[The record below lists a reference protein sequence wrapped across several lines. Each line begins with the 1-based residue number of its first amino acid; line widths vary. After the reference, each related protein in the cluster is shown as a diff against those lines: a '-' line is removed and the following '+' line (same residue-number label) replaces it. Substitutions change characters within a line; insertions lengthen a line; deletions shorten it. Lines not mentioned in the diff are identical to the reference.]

1 MLEYVNTKYPDQ
13 WTHVYTDGSAAEATR
28 DGGGGVCIRYNGG
41 KAHIII
47 ATGKYSTNF
56 KAAAEA
62 LKKATNEIRDNILQ
76 TKPDVVIFTDV
87 LSVLNELQ
95 NPRQK
100 DLNEVET
107 ALVDLAAQTN
117 LALQWIPTHCG
128 IKGNE
133 LADRLAQ
140 EGGHLGQEDRYTSYT
155 YENTII
161 KPLTTKRWK
170 QQHPNSNQ
178 SDSFHKLNRPEQAI
192 LFRLRTGHN
201 RLNAHMCSKF
211 KVGESEMCRCN
222 ADIMAA
228 EHLLQHCQLHGA
240 LRQDIWPEPKPLR
253 DKLCGNLEELR
264 RTAAFV
270 RAIDTSVQ
278 RSRKKT
284 FRILCVRLEQRFCL
298 VFIASAY
305 VTSSE
310 YCVCGWNRDF
320 AWSSLLLPMSLV
332 QNIVC
337 AAGTEILPGLHC
349 FCLCH

>member
-1 MLEYVNTKYPDQ
+1 M
-13 WTHVYTDGSAAEATR
+13 
-28 DGGGGVCIRYNGG
+28 
-41 KAHIII
+41 
-47 ATGKYSTNF
+47 
-56 KAAAEA
+56 
-62 LKKATNEIRDNILQ
+62 
-76 TKPDVVIFTDV
+76 
-87 LSVLNELQ
+87 
-95 NPRQK
+95 
-100 DLNEVET
+100 
-107 ALVDLAAQTN
+107 
-117 LALQWIPTHCG
+117 
-128 IKGNE
+128 
-133 LADRLAQ
+133 
-140 EGGHLGQEDRYTSYT
+140 
-155 YENTII
+155 
-161 KPLTTKRWK
+161 KRWSSK
-170 QQHPNSNQ
+170 PSPKINENSNTQ
-178 SDSFHKLNRPEQAI
+178 ILPSQTAFTNCTDQAGQVI
-192 LFRLRTGHN
+192 LFRLRTGHI
-201 RLNAHMCSKF
+201 RLNAHMYSKF
-211 KVGESEMCRCN
+211 KVGESEMCPCN

-253 DKLCGNLEELR
+253 DKLYGNLEELR

-337 AAGTEILPGLHC
+337 AAGTEILPGLCC
-349 FCLCH
+349 FCLWTTLFFKIYKFI